1 MRKPNFNFE
10 RQERD
15 KAKAAKKAAK
25 ADAKATKTDREVDEA
40 ASEPTKVHGDSGTAG
55 VAADVTD
62 VEQR

>member
-25 ADAKATKTDREVDEA
+25 AEAKLAKKDDDAAPDA
-40 ASEPTKVHGDSGTAG
+40 QAS
-55 VAADVTD
+55 ADQAD
-62 VEQR
+62 PSS